1 MSDEGLY
8 LQNLQVEDF
17 SAFGASPAELVAYAL
32 DEVGLLGSHTLIA
45 GRGGRT
51 LVESFYRKRHKVRQ
65 NTRLGSLLI
74 QAQIITQ
81 AHLIEAL
88 SWHVTREVPLG
99 QALIELNFCNQSQ
112 LDSALSQ
119 QSRIRKKFDSEP

>member
-1 MSDEGLY
+1 MSEDGLF
-8 LQNLQVEDF
+8 LQNLHVEDF
-17 SAFGASPAELVAYAL
+17 SSFGATPAELVAYAL

-45 GRGGRT
+45 GRGGRI

-74 QAQIITQ
+74 QSQIITQ
-81 AHLIEAL
+81 AQLIEAL

-119 QSRIRKKFDSEP
+119 QSRIRKKFESES